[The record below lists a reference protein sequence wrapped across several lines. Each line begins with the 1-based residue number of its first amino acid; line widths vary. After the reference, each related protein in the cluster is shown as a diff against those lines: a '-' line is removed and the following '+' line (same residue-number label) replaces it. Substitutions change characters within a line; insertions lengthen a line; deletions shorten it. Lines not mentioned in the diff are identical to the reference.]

1 MEDLKYQIDL
11 LTALNERLLASEKMY
26 RHIAECSG
34 TLFMYFDY
42 KCTPTKVDLVGP
54 WDEKVGEKIANHP
67 YDESYML
74 NLLYEEDQDLFRIH
88 MLEIEREGLSTDN
101 IEVRSRNKRYWLSC
115 FVNVTYDDDH
125 NPLEKIISI
134 KDITKIKMNSEELE
148 YLAFYDSL
156 TGVYNRNYF
165 VRKFRDMCERADS
178 EKVAVEIMFVD
189 IDDFKKINDSIGL
202 LFGDELVQEFG
213 QYLKAFNVEDINVGR
228 FGSDVFV
235 ISIFNPCGQRSSDV
249 IYRKI
254 QERLRHPFTL
264 TNKTEMMFTVSV
276 GVAEYPDAGRT
287 ALEVIKN
294 AEIVLYKAKERG
306 KNGIQYFELDILN
319 KFIKNVSVEK
329 QLKEAIETE
338 GFQLYYQ
345 PQYFAAS
352 GNLRGAEALIRWPD
366 PEGDGFI
373 TSPGEFIPIAEK
385 NGAII
390 PIGNYVLKESLRTLS
405 DWRNKYHIPMILS
418 INISA
423 VALEKE
429 NFVDN
434 ISHAIGMYSI
444 NPDTIELEITESVFI
459 NNFEDVIDKIKTLRG
474 LGVRISLDDFGTGY
488 SSLSYL
494 KQLPIDTIK
503 IDRSFIETAV
513 KDDSSS
519 IIYESVI
526 QMSKRLGFETVAEGV
541 ETREQFNYLREKN
554 IDIIQG
560 YLLGKPISKVE
571 FEKLLIRQLP

>member
-11 LTALNERLLASEKMY
+11 LTALNERLLNSEKMY

-42 KCTPTKVDLVGP
+42 RSTPAKVDLVGP
-54 WDEKVGEKIANHP
+54 WDDMAGEKIANHP

-74 NLLYEEDQDLFRIH
+74 NFLLDEDQEPFRIH
-88 MLEIEREGLSTDN
+88 MLEIERKGQDTDS
-101 IEVRSRNKRYWLSC
+101 IEVRTRNKRYWLSC
-115 FVNVTYDDDH
+115 SANVTYDEDG

-178 EKVAVEIMFVD
+178 EEVSVEIMFVD

-213 QYLKAFNVEDINVGR
+213 QYLKDFNGDDVIVGR

-235 ISIFNPCGQRSSDV
+235 IAVYNPCGQRSCDN

-254 QERLRHPFTL
+254 LERLRHPFTL
-264 TNKTEMMFTVSV
+264 TNKSEMMFTVSC

-294 AEIVLYKAKERG
+294 AEIVLYKTKERG

-329 QLKEAIETE
+329 QLKEAIDTE
-338 GFQLYYQ
+338 GFQLYFQ
-345 PQYFAAS
+345 PQYYAEN
-352 GNLRGAEALIRWPD
+352 GKLRGAEALLRWPD
-366 PEGDGFI
+366 PEGNGFI

-385 NGAII
+385 NGAIL
-390 PIGNYVLKESLRTLS
+390 PIGNYVIKEAVKTFN
-405 DWRNKYHIPMILS
+405 DWRTKYHIPMILS

-423 VALEKE
+423 VQLEKE

-434 ISHAIGMYSI
+434 MSHVLGMYGV
-444 NPDTIELEITESVFI
+444 NAENIELEITESVFI

-474 LGVRISLDDFGTGY
+474 LGMRVSLDDFGTGY

-494 KQLPIDTIK
+494 RQLPIDTIK
-503 IDRSFIETAV
+503 IDRSFIDNAL

-526 QMSKRLGFETVAEGV
+526 KMSQKLGFETVAEGV
-541 ETREQFNYLREKN
+541 ETKEQFNYLRERN
-554 IDIIQG
+554 IDIVQG

-571 FEKLLIRQLP
+571 FEKLLIRQIP

>member
-11 LTALNERLLASEKMY
+11 LTALNERLLNSEKMY

-42 KCTPTKVDLVGP
+42 KATPTKVDLVGP

-74 NLLYEEDQDLFRIH
+74 NLLLDEDQDKFRIH
-88 MLEIEREGLSTDN
+88 MLEIERKGLETDSV
-101 IEVRSRNKRYWLSC
+101 EVRSRNKRFWLSC
-115 FVNVTYDDDH
+115 FANVTYDEDH
-125 NPLEKIISI
+125 NPTEKIISI

-178 EKVAVEIMFVD
+178 EEVSVEIMFVD

-213 QYLKAFNVEDINVGR
+213 QYLKGFNSEDVNVGR

-235 ISIFNPCGQRSSDV
+235 IAVYNPCGQRSCDV

-254 QERLRHPFTL
+254 LERLRHPFTL
-264 TNKTEMMFTVSV
+264 TNKSEMMFTVSC

-319 KFIKNVSVEK
+319 KFIRNVSVEK
-329 QLKEAIETE
+329 QLKEAIESE
-338 GFQLYYQ
+338 AFQLYYQ
-345 PQYFAAS
+345 PQYYAQN
-352 GNLRGAEALIRWPD
+352 GKLRGAEALVRWPD
-366 PEGDGFI
+366 VEGEGFI
-373 TSPGEFIPIAEK
+373 TTPGEFIPIAEK

-390 PIGNYVLKESLRTLS
+390 PIGSFVIKEALKTFN
-405 DWRNKYHIPMILS
+405 DWRSKYHIPMIMS

-423 VALEKE
+423 VQLEKE

-434 ISHAIGMYSI
+434 LSHSLSLYGI
-444 NPDTIELEITESVFI
+444 NPENIEIEITESVFI
-459 NNFEDVIDKIKTLRG
+459 NNFEDVIDKIKTIRG
-474 LGVRISLDDFGTGY
+474 LGMRVSLDDFGTGY

-494 KQLPIDTIK
+494 RQLPIDTLK
-503 IDRSFIETAV
+503 IDREFIETAV
-513 KDDSSS
+513 RDDSSS

-526 QMSKRLGFETVAEGV
+526 KMAQKLGFETVAEGV
-541 ETREQFNYLREKN
+541 ETKEQFNYLRERD

-560 YLLGKPISKVE
+560 YLLGRPISKIE
-571 FEKLLIRQLP
+571 FEKLLIRQMP

>member
-1 MEDLKYQIDL
+1 
-11 LTALNERLLASEKMY
+11 MY

-42 KCTPTKVDLVGP
+42 KSTPVKVDLVGP
-54 WDEKVGEKIANHP
+54 WDDMIGEKIANHP

-74 NLLYEEDQDLFRIH
+74 NFLLDEDQEKFRIH
-88 MLEIEREGLSTDN
+88 MLEIEREGLETDS

-115 FVNVTYDDDH
+115 FVNMTYDEDH
-125 NPLEKIISI
+125 NPVEKIISI

-165 VRKFRDMCERADS
+165 VRKFRDMCELAES
-178 EKVAVEIMFVD
+178 EQVSVEIMFID

-213 QYLKAFNVEDINVGR
+213 QYLKGFNSEEVNVGR

-235 ISIFNPCGQRSSDV
+235 IAVYNPCGQRSCDV

-254 QERLRHPFTL
+254 LERLRHPFTL
-264 TNKTEMMFTVSV
+264 TNKSELMFTVSA
-276 GVAEYPDAGRT
+276 GVAEFPDAGRT

-294 AEIVLYKAKERG
+294 AEIVLYKAKEKG

-319 KFIKNVSVEK
+319 KFIKNVSIEK

-345 PQYFAAS
+345 PQYFS
-352 GNLRGAEALIRWPD
+352 EDGKLRGAEALLRWPD
-366 PEGDGFI
+366 PEGNGFI

-390 PIGNYVLKESLRTLS
+390 PIGNFVLKEALKTFN
-405 DWRNKYHIPMILS
+405 DWRVKYHIPMILS

-423 VALEKE
+423 ISLEKE

-434 ISHAIGMYSI
+434 LSHLVSMYGVNAES
-444 NPDTIELEITESVFI
+444 IELEITESVFI
-459 NNFEDVIDKIKTLRG
+459 NDFEDVIDKIKTLRG
-474 LGVRISLDDFGTGY
+474 LGFRVSLDDFGTGY

-494 KQLPIDTIK
+494 RQLPIDTIK
-503 IDRSFIETAV
+503 IDRSFIENAV

-526 QMSKRLGFETVAEGV
+526 KMSKMLGFDTIAEGV
-541 ETREQFNYLREKN
+541 ETKEQFNYLREKE
-554 IDIIQG
+554 IDVLQG
-560 YLLGKPISKVE
+560 YLLGRPISKVE
-571 FEKLLIRQLP
+571 FEKLLIRQIP

>member
-42 KCTPTKVDLVGP
+42 KCSPTKVELVGP

-74 NLLYEEDQDLFRIH
+74 NLLFDEDQDKFRIH
-88 MLEIEREGLSTDN
+88 MLEIEREGLESDT

-115 FVNVTYDDDH
+115 FVNVTYDDDR
-125 NPLEKIISI
+125 NPIEKIISI

-178 EKVAVEIMFVD
+178 EKASVELMFVD

-213 QYLKAFNVEDINVGR
+213 QYLKGFNTEEVIVGR

-235 ISIFNPCGQRSSDV
+235 IAIYNPCGQRSSDV

-254 QERLRHPFTL
+254 LERLRHPFML
-264 TNKTEMMFTVSV
+264 TNKTEIMFTVSV

-287 ALEVIKN
+287 ALEVVKN
-294 AEIVLYKAKERG
+294 AEIVLYKTKEHG
-306 KNGIQYFELDILN
+306 KNGIQYFEIDILN
-319 KFIKNVSVEK
+319 KFIRNVSVEK

-345 PQYFAAS
+345 PQYYAAS

-366 PEGDGFI
+366 PESDGFI

-390 PIGNYVLKESLRTLS
+390 PIGNFVLKEALKTLS

-423 VALEKE
+423 LSLEKE

-434 ISHAIGMYSI
+434 ISHLISLYGI
-444 NPDTIELEITESVFI
+444 NTDTVELEITESVFI

-474 LGVRISLDDFGTGY
+474 LGMRISLDDFGTGF

-494 KQLPIDTIK
+494 KQLPIDTLK
-503 IDRSFIETAV
+503 IDKSFIETAV
-513 KDDSSS
+513 KDESSS

-526 QMSKRLGFETVAEGV
+526 QMSQKLGFETVAEGV

-571 FEKLLIRQLP
+571 FEKLLIRQIP

>member
-11 LTALNERLLASEKMY
+11 LTALNERLLNSEKMY

-42 KCTPTKVDLVGP
+42 RTSPAKVDLVGP
-54 WDEKVGEKIANHP
+54 WDDMVGEKIANHP

-74 NLLYEEDQDLFRIH
+74 NLLLDEDQDKFRIH
-88 MLEIEREGLSTDN
+88 MLELEREGLETDTVD
-101 IEVRSRNKRYWLSC
+101 VRSRNKRYWLSC
-115 FVNVTYDDDH
+115 FANVTYDDDKR
-125 NPLEKIISI
+125 PIEKIISI
-134 KDITKIKMNSEELE
+134 KDITRIKMNSEELE

-165 VRKFRDMCERADS
+165 VRKFRDMCELADS
-178 EKVAVEIMFVD
+178 EKVSVEIMFVD

-213 QYLKAFNVEDINVGR
+213 QYLKGFNSDDVLVGR

-235 ISIFNPCGQRSSDV
+235 IAIFNPCGQRSSDV
-249 IYRKI
+249 IYHKI
-254 QERLRHPFTL
+254 LERLRHPFML
-264 TNKTEMMFTVSV
+264 TNKTEIMFTVSC

-294 AEIVLYKAKERG
+294 AEIVLYKAKEKG

-319 KFIKNVSVEK
+319 KFIRNISIEK

-338 GFQLYYQ
+338 SFQLYYQ
-345 PQYFAAS
+345 PQYNAED
-352 GNLRGAEALIRWPD
+352 GKLRGAEALLRWPD
-366 PEGDGFI
+366 PDGEGFI

-390 PIGNYVLKESLRTLS
+390 PIGSYVIKEALRTFS

-423 VALEKE
+423 LQLERE
-429 NFVDN
+429 NFVESISNAIN
-434 ISHAIGMYSI
+434 INGISPES
-444 NPDTIELEITESVFI
+444 IELEITESAII

-474 LGVRISLDDFGTGY
+474 LGMRVSLDDFGTGY

-513 KDDSSS
+513 KDDSSG

-526 QMSKRLGFETVAEGV
+526 ELSKKLGFETVAEGV
-541 ETREQFNYLREKN
+541 ETKEQFNYLREKN
-554 IDIIQG
+554 IDIVQG
-560 YLLGKPISKVE
+560 FLLGRPVGKVE
-571 FEKLLIRQLP
+571 FEKLLIRQIP

>member
-11 LTALNERLLASEKMY
+11 LTALNERLLASERMY

-42 KCTPTKVDLVGP
+42 KSTPTKVDLVGP
-54 WDEKVGEKIANHP
+54 WDDMVGEKIANHP

-74 NLLYEEDQDLFRIH
+74 NLLLDEDQDSFRIH
-88 MLEIEREGLSTDN
+88 MLELEREGLETDS

-115 FVNVTYDDDH
+115 FANVTYDEEH
-125 NPLEKIISI
+125 NPVEKIISI

-165 VRKFRDMCERADS
+165 VRKFRDMCELADS
-178 EKVAVEIMFVD
+178 EKVSVEIMFVD

-213 QYLKAFNVEDINVGR
+213 QYLKDFNSEEVGVGR

-235 ISIFNPCGQRSSDV
+235 IYVYNPCGQRSCDN

-254 QERLRHPFTL
+254 LERLRHPFTL
-264 TNKTEMMFTVSV
+264 TNKTEMMFTVSC

-306 KNGIQYFELDILN
+306 KNCIQYFELDILN
-319 KFIKNVSVEK
+319 RFIKSVSIEK

-345 PQYFAAS
+345 PQYFAAD
-352 GNLRGAEALIRWPD
+352 GKLRGAEALLRWPD
-366 PEGDGFI
+366 PDGTGFI
-373 TSPGEFIPIAEK
+373 TSPTEFVPIAEK
-385 NGAII
+385 NGAIL
-390 PIGNYVLKESLRTLS
+390 PIGNFVIKEALRTFT
-405 DWRNKYHIPMILS
+405 DWRGKYHIPMVLS

-423 VALEKE
+423 VQLEKE
-429 NFVDN
+429 SFVDN
-434 ISHAIGMYSI
+434 LAHTVSLYGI
-444 NPDTIELEITESVFI
+444 NNENIELEITETVLI
-459 NNFEDVIDKIKTLRG
+459 NNFEEVIDKIKTLRG
-474 LGVRISLDDFGTGY
+474 LGMRVSLDDFGTGY

-503 IDRSFIETAV
+503 IDGSFIETAV
-513 KDDSSS
+513 RDDSSS

-526 QMSKRLGFETVAEGV
+526 KMSQKLGFETVAEGV
-541 ETREQFNYLREKN
+541 ETKEQFNYLRERG
-554 IDIIQG
+554 IDIVQG
-560 YLLGKPISKVE
+560 YLLGKPVSKVE
-571 FEKLLIRQLP
+571 FEKLLIRQMP